1 MATEWPSLQTPSMTS
16 RLASSA
22 SGCAQLANLSSQFH
36 DFLLLFL
43 DRVEHGPQDRITVH
57 HQITIRVRH
66 YGFRDYL
73 LHCLRSEA
81 NVFTLR
87 LNAQSIVRPVLVSYR
102 LQLQD
107 SLQSGVE
114 RALDV
119 LQAHIG
125 KDCPRSTSS
134 FA

>member
-1 MATEWPSLQTPSMTS
+1 MTTEWPSLQRSSMTS

-43 DRVEHGPQDRITVH
+43 DRVEHGPQDRIAVH
-57 HQITIRVRH
+57 HQITIRVRY

-87 LNAQSIVRPVLVSYR
+87 LNAQSIVRSVLVPNR
-102 LQLQD
+102 LQLHD
-107 SLQSGVE
+107 CLQSAIE
-114 RALDV
+114 
-119 LQAHIG
+119 
-125 KDCPRSTSS
+125 
-134 FA
+134 